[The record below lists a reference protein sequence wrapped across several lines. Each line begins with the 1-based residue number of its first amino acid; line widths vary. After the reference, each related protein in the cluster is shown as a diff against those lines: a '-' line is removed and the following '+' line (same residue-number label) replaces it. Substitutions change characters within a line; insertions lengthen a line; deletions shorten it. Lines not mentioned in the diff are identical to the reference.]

1 MRRTAVRDG
10 DPTTTGGFVIAV
22 TSTMFDNGKHVAI
35 DGDEATCGYCK
46 GTFKILGSAQRM
58 SCHGRRVVLNGDPV
72 LCPCGQNEV
81 MAGGDSMIFYEEGNA
96 PSTAPAIGSAR
107 PVAPTEQLEAA
118 PFQYDEKI
126 KCVARGSILAG
137 YPYYIETADGR
148 TYSGCLD
155 SRGALPRI
163 DTMAASGTYVV
174 HWGDEAIAKQY
185 GA

>member
-46 GTFKILGSAQRM
+46 GTFKIFGSAQRM

-72 LCPCGQNEV
+72 LCPCGQNKV

-96 PSTAPAIGSAR
+96 SSIAPATDSAR
-107 PVAPTEQLEAA
+107 PPSF
-118 PFQYDEKI
+118 PPSFQYDEKI
-126 KCVARGSILAG
+126 KCIARGSTLAG

-155 SRGALPRI
+155 YSGALPRI
-163 DTMAASGTYVV
+163 RTMAAVGTYVV